1 MLYLKNLINGIDKGL
16 VIYYIQRM
24 TDRQPPLTDISGM
37 LAMLPEDKQKLY
49 INTLY
54 AVARTAV
61 EARCGELRVMDLE
74 ILQSLEDESD
84 ARFED
89 WISR

>member
-1 MLYLKNLINGIDKGL
+1 
-16 VIYYIQRM
+16 
-24 TDRQPPLTDISGM
+24 
-37 LAMLPEDKQKLY
+37 MLPEEKQKLY

-61 EARCGELRVMDLE
+61 EARCGELRVIDLE

>member
-1 MLYLKNLINGIDKGL
+1 MAMK
-16 VIYYIQRM
+16 
-24 TDRQPPLTDISGM
+24 TQPHPTDITGI

-54 AVARTAV
+54 SIARTAID
-61 EARCGELRVMDLE
+61 ARCGELQIMDIE
-74 ILQSLEDESD
+74 ILQSLETESN

-89 WISR
+89 WLFR

>member
-1 MLYLKNLINGIDKGL
+1 MDLLRNAIDNMLIIC
-16 VIYYIQRM
+16 YIASM
-24 TDRQPPLTDISGM
+24 AEEKTDITGM

-61 EARCGELRVMDLE
+61 DARCGDLRVMDLE
-74 ILQSLEDESD
+74 ILQSLEDESN
-84 ARFED
+84 ARFAE
-89 WISR
+89 WIFR

>member
-37 LAMLPEDKQKLY
+37 LAMLPEEKQKLY

-61 EARCGELRVMDLE
+61 KARCGELRVMDLE